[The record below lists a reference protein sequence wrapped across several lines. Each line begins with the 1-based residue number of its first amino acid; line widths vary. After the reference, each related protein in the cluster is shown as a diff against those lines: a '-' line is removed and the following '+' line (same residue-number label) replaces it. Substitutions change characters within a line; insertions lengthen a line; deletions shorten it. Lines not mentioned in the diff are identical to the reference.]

1 MNILFFL
8 RPKNEVAYLYDDFS
22 LRQTLEKMEYYKYS
36 AIPIIDKKGCYVGT
50 LTEGDL
56 LRYIKDTLQLDL
68 QMAEHIPLCEVPRR
82 WYNDPVNVN
91 CDMEDLLMT
100 SMNQNFI
107 PVIDDDRTFIGIITR
122 RDIIQYFY
130 NLYTKCSEDA
140 KK

>member
-8 RPKNEVAYLYDDFS
+8 RPKNEVAYLYDDYS

-68 QMAEHIPLCEVPRR
+68 QKAEHIPLREVPRR

-100 SMNQNFI
+100 SMNQNFV
-107 PVIDDDRTFIGIITR
+107 PVIDDDQTFIGIITR

>member
-8 RPKNEVAYLYDDFS
+8 KPKSEVSYLYEDDS
-22 LRQTLEKMEYYKYS
+22 LRQTLETMERYRYS
-36 AIPIIDKKGCYVGT
+36 AVPIIDRKGCYVGT

-56 LRYIKDTLQLDL
+56 LRYIKDEAHLSLKR
-68 QMAEHIPLCEVPRR
+68 AENISLSAVSRR

-100 SMNQNFI
+100 SMNQNFV
-107 PVIDDDRTFIGIITR
+107 PVIDDDRIFIGIITR

-130 NLYTKCSEDA
+130 NRYKECSEDA
-140 KK
+140 EK